1 MLGEMRVGVSMS
13 KVIGLKMK
21 ASVLREIF
29 RLDNVCQG
37 TLVLITRQGLLG
49 SQSLDLSVR
58 YHVHTLR
65 R

>member
-1 MLGEMRVGVSMS
+1 MS
-13 KVIGLKMK
+13 KVLGLKMK
-21 ASVLREIF
+21 ALVLREIF

-49 SQSLDLSVR
+49 GQSLDLSVR

>member
-13 KVIGLKMK
+13 KVLGLKMK
-21 ASVLREIF
+21 ALVLREIF
-29 RLDNVCQG
+29 KLGNVCQG

-49 SQSLDLSVR
+49 GQSLDLSVR